1 MIRELRTAHVF
12 VTDDDTA
19 VKRAVTLGIEE
30 DELVEVLTGVN
41 ADDSVVTAGQGGLDD
56 GQKIK
61 IL

>member
-1 MIRELRTAHVF
+1 
-12 VTDDDTA
+12 

-30 DELVEVLTGVN
+30 EDRIEVLSGVEPGET
-41 ADDSVVTAGQGGLDD
+41 VVTAGQGGLDD